1 MALDSI
7 KQLRIILCRVLEFAL
22 IIAVAVLTLDVLWGV
37 ITRYVFGNQAKWTEE
52 LARFLLIW
60 VSLLGGAAAFGEKA
74 HLGVDYFVGLMDPAA
89 QKIMTVLSYAA
100 VLFMTITIFLIGGWQ
115 LVQVN
120 LNSGQLAPALQIKMG
135 YIYAAVPVAGI
146 FIIVFTIEQLL
157 ETISEMKAVEK
168 EAR

>member
-7 KQLRIILCRVLEFAL
+7 KQLRIVLCRVLEFTL

-37 ITRYVFGNQAKWTEE
+37 ITRYVFGSQAKWTEE

-89 QKIMTVLSYAA
+89 QKIMSVMSYVA
-100 VLFMTITIFLIGGWQ
+100 VLFMTLAIFMIGGWQ

-120 LNSGQLAPALQIKMG
+120 LNSGQMAPALQIKMG
-135 YIYAAVPVAGI
+135 YIYSAVPVAGI

-157 ETISEMKAVEK
+157 ETLSEFKAVEK
-168 EAR
+168 EAE